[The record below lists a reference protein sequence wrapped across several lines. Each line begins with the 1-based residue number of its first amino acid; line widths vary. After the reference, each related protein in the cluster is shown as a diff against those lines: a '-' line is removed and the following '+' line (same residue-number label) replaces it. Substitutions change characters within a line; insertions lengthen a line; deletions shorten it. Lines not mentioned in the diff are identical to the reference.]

1 MNELGRDD
9 EISHQTPKEV
19 SRMNTSFNE
28 IVILARGKH
37 YTFWL

>member
-1 MNELGRDD
+1 MNELGRDY
-9 EISHQTPKEV
+9 EISHQAPSEEYRT
-19 SRMNTSFNE
+19 NTSFNE